1 MKFDLDFWI
10 IFGFVG
16 QTMFFMRFFVQWIE
30 SERQKKSVIPVSF
43 WYFSLLGTAILAVY
57 ALHRQDPVF
66 IVGQTLGFFIYI
78 RNLMLIREA
87 EKKEQQTNDNAV
99 S

>member
-1 MKFDLDFWI
+1 MKFEFWI

-16 QTMFFMRFFVQWIE
+16 QFMFFMRFFVQWIE
-30 SERQKKSVIPVSF
+30 SERQKRSVIPVSF
-43 WYFSLLGTAILAVY
+43 WYFSLVGTGILAAY
-57 ALHRQDPVF
+57 AIHRQDPVF

-78 RNLMLIREA
+78 RNLMLIKQE
-87 EKKEQQTNDNAV
+87 KEQQQAEE